1 MRGKKAFL
9 LKTIL
14 MLMALSSPV
23 FIYAIKSEASTVN
36 ELKTEIEELR
46 IKQLENDR
54 KKAELEKKI
63 IEAGKDVKTR
73 EGAIKTLNVAKD
85 KIEVDIKE
93 TENKIAIA
101 NLSIE
106 KLGVEIADIQARIQ
120 TNTDAVSS
128 AFRKIDAA
136 EGTSFIE
143 TILTY
148 DNVSTLWD
156 EVETLLRFQ
165 IGVKKNIG
173 ELKILRNDLQNKK
186 NEKEK
191 NKKELLGA
199 KFELKDRNE
208 LVELNKEEIAQ
219 LLSVAKNKKFNYEKD
234 LAEKR
239 ALGEAVTK
247 ELLDF
252 ESQLKLAIDPKS
264 IPSVGVGVLSWP
276 LDKILNIT
284 QYFGDTEFAKKTNA
298 YNGKGHNGV
307 DFEAAYGTRVRAAL
321 AGVVEGNGDTDRTC
335 KGASFGKWVFIRHDN
350 GLSTIY
356 AHLSLIT
363 VAEGQRVTTGQ
374 FLGYSGYSGYVKP
387 PGPAGAHL
395 HFGVYASQGVKI
407 MEKQS
412 VSKGCAG
419 KIYRMPIADLRAYLD
434 PMLYL

>member
-1 MRGKKAFL
+1 MRIKKISIALFIIFITVL
-9 LKTIL
+9 FAGAIRTNAAYVDELKAKIDEKNRQKQQIEKEISDLEQKTI
-14 MLMALSSPV
+14 
-23 FIYAIKSEASTVN
+23 STSKDA
-36 ELKTEIEELR
+36 KT
-46 IKQLENDR
+46 LE
-54 KKAELEKKI
+54 
-63 IEAGKDVKTR
+63 GT
-73 EGAIKTLNVAKD
+73 IKTLNASKD
-85 KIEVDIKE
+85 KIQADIKA
-93 TENKIAIA
+93 TENRIEIA

-106 KLGVEIADIQARIQ
+106 KIGIEINNTQERIQ
-120 TNTDAVSS
+120 TNTDAISS

-219 LLSVAKNKKFNYEKD
+219 LLSDTKNKESNYKKI
-234 LAEKR
+234 LAEKK
-239 ALGEAVTK
+239 ALGESFEK
-247 ELLDF
+247 ELLQF

-264 IPSVGVGVLSWP
+264 FPSAGIGVLFWP
-276 LDKILNIT
+276 LDKVFIT
-284 QYFGDTEFAKKTNA
+284 QYFGETEFALKTKA

-307 DFEAAYGTRVRAAL
+307 DFQAAPGTRVKAAL
-321 AGVVEGNGDTDRTC
+321 DGIVEGTGDTDRTC
-335 KGASFGKWVFIRHDN
+335 KGASFGKWVFIRHNN
-350 GLSTIY
+350 GLATLY
-356 AHLSLIT
+356 GHLSLIK
-363 VAEGQRVTTGQ
+363 AIEGQRVQIGDVI
-374 FLGYSGYSGYVKP
+374 GYSGNTGYST
-387 PGPAGAHL
+387 GPHL
-395 HFGVYASQGVKI
+395 HFSVYASQGVKI
-407 MEKQS
+407 MDRQS
-412 VSKGCAG
+412 ISKGCVG